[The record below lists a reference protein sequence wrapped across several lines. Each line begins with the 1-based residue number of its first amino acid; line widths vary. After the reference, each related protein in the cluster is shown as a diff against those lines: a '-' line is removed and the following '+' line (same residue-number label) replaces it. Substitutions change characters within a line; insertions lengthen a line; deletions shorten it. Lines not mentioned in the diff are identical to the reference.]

1 MGNVFLKLG
10 WLFALLLL
18 VSLEVRAQEEKPD
31 ILWLT
36 NGEKLEGKV
45 IIPTNGDELT
55 LIQILTGDT
64 LVIKRQNIDR
74 MEKYVAYT
82 PQDIRKQQSDQR
94 LALFNTKKIY
104 GILQSIAGSGDIG
117 LLCGAGIRAGYRFSV
132 GLELGLAAHYYGIDV
147 DEGWGEGIIP
157 VGLDARFP
165 ILKSKSGRF
174 VALLQLNTGMTFSD
188 PYDVYTS
195 KYGEHTYR
203 GDGYFYQTGI
213 ALRANI
219 SRHMGLIFDI
229 CYLNVT
235 SPKHSS
241 KTKSVLGRD
250 QEFGLL
256 ASVGLNF

>member
-45 IIPTNGDELT
+45 IIPSHGDELT

-64 LVIKRQNIDR
+64 LVIKRQDIDR
-74 MEKYVAYT
+74 MEQYVAYT

-94 LALFNTKKIY
+94 LALFNTKKNY
-104 GILQSIAGSGDIG
+104 GILQSMAGSGDIG
-117 LLCGAGIRAGYRFSV
+117 LLFGAGIRAGYRFSV
-132 GLELGLAAHYYGIDV
+132 GLELGLAAHYYGIDI
-147 DEGWGEGIIP
+147 DQGWGEGIFP
-157 VGLDARFP
+157 LGLDARFP

-188 PYDVYTS
+188 PYDVYS
-195 KYGEHTYR
+195 KKYNEVTFR
-203 GDGYFYQTGI
+203 GDGFFYQTGL